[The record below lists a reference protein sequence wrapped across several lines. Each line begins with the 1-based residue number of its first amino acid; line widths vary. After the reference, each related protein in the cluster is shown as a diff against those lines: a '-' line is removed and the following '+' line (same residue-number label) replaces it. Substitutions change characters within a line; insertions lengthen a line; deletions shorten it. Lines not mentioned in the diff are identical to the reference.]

1 MSFFDS
7 LSRLVPAAL
16 CASLAA
22 APAAADTFKA
32 KYAVSILGLSIGT
45 ANYSASIDGGSYRT
59 EANTKLS
66 GLAALMSSSKGAATS
81 TGSIA
86 PGKVVS
92 SSYATT
98 SANGEVSRTVRM
110 SFSGGNVTGAD
121 IAPPFEEKPGRVP
134 LNASSKSGVIDP
146 LSATLMPIP
155 EGQPLVGP
163 NVCNRSLP
171 IFDGFVRF
179 NVNLV
184 YVGTRQVSTK
194 GYKGPVS
201 VCAARYVPLQGH
213 RPDRPATKFM
223 IDNKQ
228 MEVWLAP
235 LERARIAVPYRIS
248 VATQI
253 GTTVIEA
260 QEMSVDGPVTASVA
274 Q

>member
-7 LSRLVPAAL
+7 LSRLVLPSL
-16 CASLAA
+16 CIGLAA

-45 ANYSASIDGGSYRT
+45 ANYSASIDGGSFRT

-81 TGSIA
+81 TGSIV
-86 PGKVVS
+86 PGRVVS

-110 SFSGGNVTGAD
+110 SFSGGNVTAAD
-121 IAPPFEEKPGRVP
+121 ISPPFEEKPGRVP
-134 LNASSKSGVIDP
+134 LVAASKSGVIDP

-260 QEMSVDGPVTASVA
+260 QEMSVDGPVKASVA